1 MPKEIP
7 GFYYDAEKNRY
18 FPYKG
23 PIPGSS
29 RKPPPPP
36 SNLSSKR
43 KQIDGA
49 CKCMKMRRDKLLQA
63 REVCGNVISSRKGK
77 LNFQMEY
84 QKRYGNI
91 KGQERMGNAAL
102 EHVDVDV
109 TMPHGVIKRE
119 ILLAGS
125 SNGSLRLF
133 QAGKVGQEL
142 DPPQSYMADCVW
154 PLNVGQRARKR
165 DLSRHLLSSDTA
177 MTYMPSSISCIKM
190 LRRPSFTID
199 NTTSKHILIATLGS
213 DRSNGLV
220 YLLDLS
226 KPLDFNLN
234 FPIPRE
240 GFHEV
245 VSFKHTLWAADCGSN
260 GRLAAIGTNRGAALL
275 NLETGRP
282 AWMYRCKSDV
292 LSIQL
297 DHSGNF
303 ILCGLRNG
311 AIVTVD
317 ARQKQL
323 KRNTDTYPAISMP
336 SSVCCLSSLKLYD
349 QYFLASSMDGSFRD
363 LALVIRQ
370 PRSPFIPNLVLDAS
384 KYYITK
390 QPEFPDQCKVLATIA
405 HSVFR
410 SSSMTIVL
418 TRRGPIQSYDGNI
431 NSHTRLELGVDP
443 SEKFVLSG
451 GEDCYLRL
459 WNIQSGKMLFEDR
472 FMEAVPS
479 VVCWPR
485 MEGHLGEEKG
495 TAKSQILQ
503 AGPLF
508 GWWDTRYRGL
518 LFEIHSVSLTI
529 MEPVLN
535 SKRLYTARLK
545 NGLKRTTHLLPALM
559 RLHFHDCSV
568 RGCDASILLN
578 HKGGERIANA
588 SKSLR
593 GFEVIDDIKA
603 EVEKK
608 CPKIVS
614 CADILTAAARD
625 ATVAAGGPFWMVPY
639 GRKDGRVSVAH
650 EADLVPMGHD
660 KITDLIEFF
669 QSKGLN
675 VLDLVVLSGAHTIG
689 RSTCGSL
696 QNRLFNYKGTGK
708 ADPSINHKYLNFL
721 RRKCRWASEYVELDA
736 VTPKAFDVQYYKNL
750 EKKMGLLSTDQML
763 YFDSRTAPLVTAVD
777 FAIISLS
784 PSICRVHG
792 EAWKH
797 SRL

>member
-63 REVCGNVISSRKGK
+63 RELCGNVISSRKGK

-84 QKRYGNI
+84 QKRQASEPLIWKYQGT
-91 KGQERMGNAAL
+91 ERMGNAAL

-109 TMPHGVIKRE
+109 TMPHGVIERE

-125 SNGSLRLF
+125 LF

-154 PLNVGQRARKR
+154 PLNVGQQARHG

-177 MTYMPSSISCIKM
+177 MNYMPSSISCIKM

-199 NTTSKHILIATLGS
+199 NTTSKHVLIATLGS

-245 VSFKHTLWAADCGSN
+245 VSFKHTLWAADCDSN

-282 AWMYRCKSDV
+282 AWTYRCKSDV

-349 QYFLASSMDGSFRD
+349 QYFLASSMDGSIKLYDHR
-363 LALVIRQ
+363 
-370 PRSPFIPNLVLDAS
+370 
-384 KYYITK
+384 
-390 QPEFPDQCKVLATIA
+390 
-405 HSVFR
+405 
-410 SSSMTIVL
+410 L
-418 TRRGPIQSYDGNI
+418 TRRGPIQSYDGNV

-472 FMEAVPS
+472 FMESVPS

-485 MEGHLGEEKG
+485 MEGLLGEEKG
-495 TAKSQILQ
+495 TQNH
-503 AGPLF
+503 
-508 GWWDTRYRGL
+508 RYY
-518 LFEIHSVSLTI
+518 
-529 MEPVLN
+529 
-535 SKRLYTARLK
+535 KQ
-545 NGLKRTTHLLPALM
+545 
-559 RLHFHDCSV
+559 
-568 RGCDASILLN
+568 N
-578 HKGGERIANA
+578 H
-588 SKSLR
+588 
-593 GFEVIDDIKA
+593 
-603 EVEKK
+603 
-608 CPKIVS
+608 C
-614 CADILTAAARD
+614 
-625 ATVAAGGPFWMVPY
+625 
-639 GRKDGRVSVAH
+639 
-650 EADLVPMGHD
+650 
-660 KITDLIEFF
+660 
-669 QSKGLN
+669 
-675 VLDLVVLSGAHTIG
+675 SGAWL
-689 RSTCGSL
+689 GS
-696 QNRLFNYKGTGK
+696 YDG
-708 ADPSINHKYLNFL
+708 I
-721 RRKCRWASEYVELDA
+721 
-736 VTPKAFDVQYYKNL
+736 YYTSWL
-750 EKKMGLLSTDQML
+750 
-763 YFDSRTAPLVTAVD
+763 
-777 FAIISLS
+777 
-784 PSICRVHG
+784 
-792 EAWKH
+792 
-797 SRL
+797 